1 MLDRPLEID
10 FVSIKPGDMIL
21 MKANSDEVDID
32 ICRKI
37 AGELQEKY
45 PGSPVLCLPAG
56 AVEVSVIEKSLILE
70 ELSSLMEEYVQN
82 VDVSEYL

>member
-1 MLDRPLEID
+1 
-10 FVSIKPGDMIL
+10 

-37 AGELQEKY
+37 AGVLQEKY
-45 PGSPVLCLPAG
+45 PGSPILCLPTE

-70 ELSSLMEEYVQN
+70 ELSSLMEKYVQN